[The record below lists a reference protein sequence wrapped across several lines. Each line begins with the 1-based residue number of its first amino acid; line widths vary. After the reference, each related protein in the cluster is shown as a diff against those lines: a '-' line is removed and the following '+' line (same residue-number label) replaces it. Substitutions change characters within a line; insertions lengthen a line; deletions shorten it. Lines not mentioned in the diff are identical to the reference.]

1 MSRRPRVPSMP
12 DTKTHYWRE
21 AGLAAQI
28 DAGETRRARREAI
41 VIVPVIVAVLV
52 AYSYRQELFGRDV
65 LVRAIA
71 VLVLVILGWLF
82 ARAIGR
88 ALKPTLFKRLDP
100 ATAGT
105 VGFLIRLT
113 AIGLAILIALRVAG
127 LNAETLAVGGALTAV
142 IIGLAAQQT
151 IGNVFAGLVLLSA
164 RPLRVGERVRLSG
177 GMVAGE
183 IEGVVSTLGLL
194 YTTLQNRGETVMVP
208 NNTLITLA
216 ITPLREPDAVD
227 LKARLPAET
236 KPSRVQQLL
245 EEAVEVKTRT
255 PPRIVLEEVD
265 DDEVVVRVS
274 AAPVVA
280 SDGPQLADEILTVL
294 TRASRGAASI
304 VEDDDRDGPQP
315 PAQTERGAASDAA
328 SRSQGAYTD

>member
-1 MSRRPRVPSMP
+1 MP

-28 DAGETRRARREAI
+28 DEGETRRARREAI
-41 VIVPVIVAVLV
+41 VIAPVIAAVLV
-52 AYSYRQELFGRDV
+52 AYGYRQELFGRDV
-65 LVRAIA
+65 LIRVIA
-71 VLVLVILGWLF
+71 VVVLVILGWLF

-88 ALKPTLFKRLDP
+88 ALKPMLFKRLDP
-100 ATAGT
+100 GTAGT

-113 AIGLAILIALRVAG
+113 TIGLAILVALRVAG

-151 IGNVFAGLVLLSA
+151 IGNIFAGLVLLSA

-177 GMVAGE
+177 GMIAGQ

-194 YTTLQNRGETVMVP
+194 YTTLQDRGDTVMVP

-227 LKARLPAET
+227 LRARLPAET
-236 KPSRVQQLL
+236 KPSRVQRLL
-245 EEAVEVKTRT
+245 EDAVEIRTRT
-255 PPRIVLEEVD
+255 PPRIALEEVD
-265 DDEVVVRVS
+265 DDEVVVRVTATPL
-274 AAPVVA
+274 AAA
-280 SDGPQLADEILTVL
+280 EGPELADEILTVL
-294 TRASRGAASI
+294 TRASRGAASL
-304 VEDDDRDGPQP
+304 VEEDGD
-315 PAQTERGAASDAA
+315 RGAPGQPSQSERSPAA
-328 SRSQGAYTD
+328 GQTSSKGQGVYTDG